1 MSVYIFLWGAVVV
14 FGFIASRSNY
24 KAKYFVL
31 FSFFL
36 MSIVLGL
43 RGATVG
49 EDTKMYLNIA
59 ERVTNHGKKG
69 FLAFQRGSGDIFHMA
84 A

>member
-36 MSIVLGL
+36 MTEKETLFC
-43 RGATVG
+43 T
-49 EDTKMYLNIA
+49 
-59 ERVTNHGKKG
+59 
-69 FLAFQRGSGDIFHMA
+69 IFIKCFSKR
-84 A
+84 